1 MKVLAIG
8 AHPDDIEIFMYGI
21 LSVYKKQGKEIFLI
35 VATDGSLGGSEES
48 KILIDKR
55 KEESL
60 RGLSK
65 IGKPVFLGF
74 RDGSLRN
81 ISKAYDILKSHISN
95 IKPDLIITHAP
106 EDYHQDHRAL
116 SKFVSDA
123 ANFICPVIYSDTLM
137 GVNFLPN
144 FYVDISEYFKFKVN
158 AIMCHQTQ
166 NPKKFVEGVEI
177 LNRFRAAQCNAPSN
191 FYAEAFRYDMRFP
204 FADIRILLPNPPPY
218 KPYYK
223 EGSSGLM

>member
-60 RGLSK
+60 SGLSK

-74 RDGSLRN
+74 KDGSLRN
-81 ISKAYDILKSHISN
+81 ISKAYDILKSHIFCTN
-95 IKPDLIITHAP
+95 
-106 EDYHQDHRAL
+106 
-116 SKFVSDA
+116 
-123 ANFICPVIYSDTLM
+123 
-137 GVNFLPN
+137 
-144 FYVDISEYFKFKVN
+144 
-158 AIMCHQTQ
+158 
-166 NPKKFVEGVEI
+166 
-177 LNRFRAAQCNAPSN
+177 CNS
-191 FYAEAFRYDMRFP
+191 
-204 FADIRILLPNPPPY
+204 
-218 KPYYK
+218 
-223 EGSSGLM
+223 